1 MSKTTN
7 FQLYFD
13 FILDFYVH
21 NIVSAFIFSFKFG
34 LYLYFFN

>member
-1 MSKTTN
+1 MSNTRN

-13 FILDFYVH
+13 LILDFDVD

-34 LYLYFFN
+34 LYIFFF

>member
-1 MSKTTN
+1 MSKTRN

-13 FILDFYVH
+13 LILDFDVD

-34 LYLYFFN
+34 LYFYF